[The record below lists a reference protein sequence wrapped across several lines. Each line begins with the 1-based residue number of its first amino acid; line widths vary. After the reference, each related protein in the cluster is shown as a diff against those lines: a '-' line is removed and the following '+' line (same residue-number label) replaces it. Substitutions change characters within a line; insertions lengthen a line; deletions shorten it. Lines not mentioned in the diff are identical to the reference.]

1 MHNYKQ
7 RKSANATTATKEN
20 ATTLLLQD
28 YRYDPSTGQQL
39 DSVEYRFTLTDL
51 RSIEATKLSELED
64 IRELLADAIALGVE
78 ETP

>member
-7 RKSANATTATKEN
+7 RKSANATTTTKEN

-51 RSIEATKLSELED
+51 RSIEATKLRELDD

-78 ETP
+78 ETT